1 MKLLKREFIAINM
14 LKEWKLPETVVF
26 HVVVAEEDAEG
37 MIDPTRLADP
47 VLTDEQKRQLDEI
60 LSKFSD
66 VVCTS
71 TGKVARQSIGSRQRT
86 PHLLALYPIG

>member
-1 MKLLKREFIAINM
+1 MREH
-14 LKEWKLPETVVF
+14 L
-26 HVVVAEEDAEG
+26 G

-47 VLTDEQKRQLDEI
+47 VLTDEQKNQLDEI

-71 TGKVARQSIGSRQRT
+71 TGKVGKTKHWIETGDSPPIRSEDSHCLETTNSRGTTT
-86 PHLLALYPIG
+86 PLGTG